1 MERDAQTA
9 AEQKLKDELEEQY
22 HTIMSL
28 KQKLSDFEDDHI
40 RDKENL
46 DKLDRLY
53 QMGIID
59 IHGDPVAKDD

>member
-53 QMGIID
+53 
-59 IHGDPVAKDD
+59 